1 MTLQRIQENNK
12 FLFLSKGD
20 DVMPFY
26 KMTVTLEM
34 TDYVRADSPEE
45 AFQILSDDAM
55 SGGSWDYSYEE
66 VDEDGLPLYD

>member
-1 MTLQRIQENNK
+1 
-12 FLFLSKGD
+12 
-20 DVMPFY
+20 MPFY
-26 KMTVTLEM
+26 QMTVTLEM
-34 TDYVRADSPEE
+34 TDYIRADSPEE